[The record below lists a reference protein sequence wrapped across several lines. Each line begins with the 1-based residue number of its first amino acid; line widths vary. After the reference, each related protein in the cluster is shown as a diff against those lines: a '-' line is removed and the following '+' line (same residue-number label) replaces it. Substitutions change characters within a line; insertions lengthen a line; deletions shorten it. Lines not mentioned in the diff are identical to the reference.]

1 MNLQLFVITLLVAL
15 LFACTPIDGAKNG
28 KSKSTNTTLTA
39 TTATDESKP
48 VLADNLSSNNNVTK
62 TVEKPSYP
70 KKVHTLKKRPTKTTT
85 TTAATQNSKN
95 KRKKVTDV
103 TAAFKD
109 LPADDLEF
117 IKELDKQFQ
126 LHGEKIKIKVEHDN
140 STDTGKQNSKRTI
153 DGELG
158 YGAYPAHNGYQYER
172 PKFMFYPYSQQN
184 IPADA
189 PGYYPPKTDVSIEP
203 SYSYELQPQSYV
215 QAQKHGA
222 QQSTEVLDVPKHGA
236 HGGYEEPVIV
246 LRIPGP
252 TKYASHLQTLLQQYL
267 EIRAAQYLRI
277 LEENE
282 VHKQQQQQQHTQ
294 QHLEQ
299 AQHAQQHLE
308 QQQQERLQQE
318 HLLQQEHILH
328 QQQQQQQQ
336 HEQQAQLYEQQAQL
350 QHGGAAAQAYAE
362 PTLELQPP
370 THEQHAAQQ
379 HVPAVNE
386 EEGYSPEV
394 TYAHQIAPT
403 PQTVVYPE
411 IDEIYQGYKGKLHA
425 SPQATLQQEQQQHEQ
440 LQYVTAQ
447 QQHDE
452 AAEQPRQQ
460 QLQHGQQYFVQTA
473 PPAAIQQFYY
483 TPSHAQY
490 AGAHGSHHYQ
500 NVYFMAIAPQAQ
512 AQAGY
517 ATHGAHAAHAAA
529 LQHQPIYVQ
538 EEQDQEQEL
547 QQHQQQQAQH
557 ELAAAAALGE
567 NNPRS
572 THTKVIYTQNSEKGA
587 ADYTGSYTLP
597 SSRPYE
603 RQAAASA
610 AAYHHHHHHQQQQ
623 QQQLQAQLLHEQHQQ
638 QHEQQLEQQQQFE
651 YVDAPLTHAAA
662 EHEHEH
668 EHERAAAITPQ
679 PFNYH
684 AHGAKALRRV
694 NRKRGAPTLKTT
706 TTATTDVQVDEH
718 LQKIRE
724 FVRENLGA
732 QMSTAVEFKTTA
744 LVKS

>member
-1 MNLQLFVITLLVAL
+1 MNFQLLVITLFVAL
-15 LFACTPIDGAKNG
+15 LFASSPIDGAKNG
-28 KSKSTNTTLTA
+28 KSKAVNTTLTTTIA
-39 TTATDESKP
+39 TNDESKA
-48 VLADNLSSNNNVTK
+48 VLTDNLSSDSTINNATK
-62 TVEKPSYP
+62 INDKASYP
-70 KKVHTLKKRPTKTTT
+70 KKVHSLKKRPTKTPTSYV
-85 TTAATQNSKN
+85 TASAMQNSKN

-140 STDTGKQNSKRTI
+140 STESGKQNSKRTI

-172 PKFMFYPYSQQN
+172 PKFMFYPYSQEN

-215 QAQKHGA
+215 QEQKHGA
-222 QQSTEVLDVPKHGA
+222 QQPPEVLDVPKHGAHGA

-282 VHKQQQQQQHTQ
+282 LHKQQQQ
-294 QHLEQ
+294 
-299 AQHAQQHLE
+299 HAQQHSA
-308 QQQQERLQQE
+308 QQQQQE
-318 HLLQQEHILH
+318 HLLQQEHIL

-336 HEQQAQLYEQQAQL
+336 HEQQAHFYEQQAQL
-350 QHGGAAAQAYAE
+350 QHGGAPAQVYAE

-370 THEQHAAQQ
+370 AHEQHAAQ
-379 HVPAVNE
+379 HAPAVNE
-386 EEGYSPEV
+386 EHGYSPEV

-403 PQTVVYPE
+403 PQAVAYPE

-425 SPQATLQQEQQQHEQ
+425 PQATLQQQQQHHHEQQQ
-440 LQYVTAQ
+440 Q
-447 QQHDE
+447 QQVEYVPQQHEE
-452 AAEQPRQQ
+452 APEPQQ
-460 QLQHGQQYFVQTA
+460 QLQHGPQYYVQTA
-473 PPAAIQQFYY
+473 PPSAIQQFYY
-483 TPSHAQY
+483 TPNTQF
-490 AGAHGSHHYQ
+490 GAHGSHHYQ
-500 NVYFMAIAPQAQ
+500 NVYFMAIAPQS
-512 AQAGY
+512 GY
-517 ATHGAHAAHAAA
+517 ATTHAAHAAA

-538 EEQDQEQEL
+538 EEEQAQEL
-547 QQHQQQQAQH
+547 QQQHHQHEEAPH
-557 ELAAAAALGE
+557 ELAAAAHVE
-567 NNPRS
+567 NNPRQ

-587 ADYTGSYTLP
+587 ADYTGSYALP
-597 SSRPYE
+597 SLRPYE
-603 RQAAASA
+603 RHA
-610 AAYHHHHHHQQQQ
+610 AAYHHQQQLQEQLLHEHQQQQ
-623 QQQLQAQLLHEQHQQ
+623 QHE
-638 QHEQQLEQQQQFE
+638 QLEQPQQFD
-651 YVDAPLTHAAA
+651 YDATLTHAAS

-668 EHERAAAITPQ
+668 EQQRSAAIKPQ

-694 NRKRGAPTLKTT
+694 NRKRGAPALKATT
-706 TTATTDVQVDEH
+706 AATTDVQDEH
-718 LQKIRE
+718 LQKIRKY
-724 FVRENLGA
+724 VRENLGA
-732 QMSTAVEFKTTA
+732 QMSTAVELKTTA